1 MLLTDFVTLV
11 RTVPEESKKYGA
23 RTCVAGIS
31 EDLGGLTRIYP
42 VLLDA
47 PLRARHRAELDVRK
61 NDGDNRR
68 ESFKL
73 IDAVDSVRSVSEKPV
88 IETAGIFD
96 QAEKVG
102 TFDIGALNERR
113 MSLGFVRPK
122 SVPVVR
128 LKARSELQDPRQH
141 QLFDEFVSDLR
152 EHEFR
157 FGNGHPLV
165 PYVDFFDAAGKHS
178 LQLREWGAFEYLRKY
193 PDNPAGLTEH
203 FRRKGPRE
211 YLLLIGNQMHNRTSW
226 MVLNLWSRE
235 RTGQVALFGEEAA

>member
-42 VLLDA
+42 VLIDA
-47 PLRARHRAELDVRK
+47 PLRARHRAELDIRK

-68 ESFKL
+68 ESYKL
-73 IDAVDSVRSVSEKPV
+73 IDAVSSVRSISEKPV
-88 IETAGIFD
+88 IETAGIFEEAKRIGTLD
-96 QAEKVG
+96 VG
-102 TFDIGALNERR
+102 TLNERR
-113 MSLGFVRPK
+113 MSLGFIRPK
-122 SVPVVR
+122 VAPVVN
-128 LKARSELQDPRQH
+128 LIARNQLEDPRQFS
-141 QLFDEFVSDLR
+141 LFDEFVSDLN

-165 PYVDFFDAAGKHS
+165 PYVTFIDAAGRHS
-178 LQLREWGAFEYLRKY
+178 LQLREWGAFEFLRK
-193 PDNPAGLTEH
+193 NPNDADALAN
-203 FRRKGPRE
+203 FYRKQGPRE
-211 YLLLIGNQMHNRTSW
+211 YLLLVGNQMHNRTSW
-226 MVLNLWSRE
+226 MVLNLRSRP